1 MKKDNNRGS
10 TIIMA
15 IEIVLVIFIILGT
28 ALAIATS
35 YQKRAVIEH
44 ARKQAYLNGV
54 SVVDTIAGQIAN
66 VDNSSFLPTSQSS
79 VVNISSVDL
88 PEGFTGDISAKIFY
102 SSDNSNVLYIQVSSI
117 YNKQTEKVQLSL
129 KNIDGKWYKVNY
141 SKVGDE
147 NNEN

>member
-1 MKKDNNRGS
+1 MCIRDR
-10 TIIMA
+10 
-15 IEIVLVIFIILGT
+15 
-28 ALAIATS
+28 
-35 YQKRAVIEH
+35 
-44 ARKQAYLNGV
+44 
-54 SVVDTIAGQIAN
+54 
-66 VDNSSFLPTSQSS
+66 
-79 VVNISSVDL
+79 

-102 SSDNSNVLYIQVSSI
+102 SSDNSDVLYIQVSSI